1 MAGRAAPGGLYGEV
15 SAGWT
20 PDAPVALVLFHGY
33 GANEQDLAPL
43 GPMLAPALP
52 WAALR
57 APLEVAPG
65 GYAWVPP
72 VTPGDRDPARAT
84 DAAWQWIDAHLTRTR
99 RWPPSDSPRAASW
112 RPSCCGPVPSG

>member
-1 MAGRAAPGGLYGEV
+1 MRSGRREAGGIAMAGSAGPGGLYGEV

-33 GANEQDLAPL
+33 GADEQDLAPL

-57 APLEVAPG
+57 APLRVDPG

-72 VTPGDRDPARAT
+72 IAAGDQDAARAT
-84 DAAWQWIDAHLTRTR
+84 DAAW
-99 RWPPSDSPRAASW
+99 
-112 RPSCCGPVPSG
+112 

>member
-1 MAGRAAPGGLYGEV
+1 MAGSAGPGVLYGEV

-20 PDAPVALVLFHGY
+20 PDATVALVLFHGY

-57 APLEVAPG
+57 APLGVAPG

-72 VTPGDRDPARAT
+72 IALGD
-84 DAAWQWIDAHLTRTR
+84 
-99 RWPPSDSPRAASW
+99 
-112 RPSCCGPVPSG
+112 

>member
-1 MAGRAAPGGLYGEV
+1 MAGSAAPGALDGEV

-33 GANEQDLAPL
+33 GANEQDVAPL

-57 APLEVAPG
+57 APLGVAPG
-65 GYAWVPP
+65 GYAWFPP
-72 VTPGDRDPARAT
+72 IALGDRIRPAPPPPPGSGST
-84 DAAWQWIDAHLTRTR
+84 LTWPRTR
-99 RWPPSDSPRAASW
+99 RWQPSDSP
-112 RPSCCGPVPSG
+112 